1 MTINPN
7 PQTPNPQSLRRSR
20 ANWRSSRAVALY
32 GILPYTVRISETA
45 LARQNTAEPRTHRIE
60 ARIAPKALDL
70 IKRAA
75 EAKGSSLSEFVVA
88 AAREAAAR
96 ELDEQNMIRLSAQE
110 QRRFVAL
117 LLNPSKPNKALKRA
131 AAAHTK
137 LIKR

>member
-1 MTINPN
+1 MARPN
-7 PQTPNPQSLRRSR
+7 
-20 ANWRSSRAVALY
+20 A
-32 GILPYTVRISETA
+32 
-45 LARQNTAEPRTHRIE
+45 AEPRTQRIE

-75 EAKGSSLSEFVVA
+75 EAKGSSLSDFVVA

-117 LLNPSKPNKALKRA
+117 LLNPPKPNKALQRA
-131 AAAHTK
+131 ATAHTK

>member
-1 MTINPN
+1 MARPN
-7 PQTPNPQSLRRSR
+7 
-20 ANWRSSRAVALY
+20 A
-32 GILPYTVRISETA
+32 
-45 LARQNTAEPRTHRIE
+45 AEPRTHRIE
-60 ARIAPKALDL
+60 ARIAPKALAL

-75 EAKGSSLSEFVVA
+75 EAKGSSLSDFVVA

-96 ELDEQNMIRLSAQE
+96 ELDEQNMIRLSAEE

-117 LLNPSKPNKALKRA
+117 LLNPSKPNKALQRA

>member
-1 MTINPN
+1 M
-7 PQTPNPQSLRRSR
+7 
-20 ANWRSSRAVALY
+20 
-32 GILPYTVRISETA
+32 
-45 LARQNTAEPRTHRIE
+45 ARPNTAEPRTHRIE

-75 EAKGSSLSEFVVA
+75 EAKGSSLSDFVVA
-88 AAREAAAR
+88 AAREAATR

-110 QRRFVAL
+110 QRRFVDL